1 MYDLAVIGGGS
12 AGITIGKF
20 GPKLGARI
28 AVIEANKLGG
38 DCTWT
43 GCVPSK
49 SLIHAARVAH
59 TVRNAGAFGIHVPSS
74 EIDFA
79 AVTAHV
85 RAIQE
90 SVYEHDDSPEVLRAG
105 GATVIEGRAR
115 FRSAEELEVNGQ
127 VIRARHF
134 CIATG
139 SHPKIPAVEGLQEAG
154 YITNETIF
162 QLTQLPARWL
172 VMGGGPIGCEL
183 GQALQRLGASVTI
196 VQTGAHLLPK
206 DDAAMG
212 PALQRCLEAEG
223 IVVHCRTTT
232 ERVVAQHGAK
242 QITLRHA
249 DGSVSTITVDEIL
262 VSAGRTPNLKELGLD
277 VAGIEYDAAK
287 GIVVDANLRTSN
299 PRVYACGDVIGRY
312 QFTHIAAAE
321 AGLIL
326 RNVLFPRQSAMNYS
340 IVPWATFTDPEVAHV
355 GLNEAEARATY
366 GRQLNVYTQPW
377 SANDRA
383 RTESDTT
390 GFSKILTVGVRDRIV
405 GAHIIGQGAG
415 DLINNVVI
423 AMANGVGAA
432 ALGGAV
438 GVYPTRALGV
448 KHTAQLSFNRWLESR
463 LGRTALRTYFRL
475 FGAKP

>member
-12 AGITIGKF
+12 AGITMAKF
-20 GPKLGARI
+20 GPKLGARVAI
-28 AVIEANKLGG
+28 IEANKLGG

-49 SLIHAARVAH
+49 SLIQAARVAH
-59 TVRNAGAFGIHVPSS
+59 TVRGAGAFGIHVPAP
-74 EIDFA
+74 EVDFA

-90 SVYEHDDSPEVLRAG
+90 AVYAHDDAPEVLRSG

-127 VIRARHF
+127 IIRARHF

-139 SHPKIPAVEGLQEAG
+139 SHPKIPAVEGLEEAG

-162 QLTQLPARWL
+162 QLTALPARWL
-172 VMGGGPIGCEL
+172 VIGGGPIGCEL
-183 GQALQRLGASVTI
+183 GQSLQRLGASVTI
-196 VQTGAHLLPK
+196 VQRGAHLLPK

-212 PALQRCLEAEG
+212 PALQTCLEAEG
-223 IVVHCRTTT
+223 IVVHCDTNT
-232 ERVVAQHGAK
+232 EQVVLQDGAK
-242 QITLRHA
+242 QVTLRHA
-249 DGSVSTITVDEIL
+249 DGSTSTVTVDQIL
-262 VSAGRTPNLKELGLD
+262 VAAGRTPNLKELGLE
-277 VAGIEYDAAK
+277 VAGIDFDEK
-287 GIVVDANLRTSN
+287 GIKVDEHLRTSN
-299 PRVYACGDVIGRY
+299 PKVYACGDVIGRY
-312 QFTHIAAAE
+312 QFTHVAAAE

-326 RNVLFPRQSAMNYS
+326 RNVLFPRQSKMSYS

-355 GLNEAEARATY
+355 GLTEAAARAQY
-366 GRQLNVYTQPW
+366 GQQLHVYELPW

-383 RTESDTT
+383 RTESETT
-390 GFSKILTVGVRDRIV
+390 GFTKILTVGVRDTIV
-405 GAHIIGQGAG
+405 GAHIIGEGAG

-423 AMANGVGAA
+423 AMANGVGAG
-432 ALGGAV
+432 ALGSAI

-448 KHTAQLSFNRWLESR
+448 KHTAQQSFNRWLESR
-463 LGRTALRTYFRL
+463 LGRTALRTYFKL
-475 FGAKP
+475 FGAKA